1 MIFLTEHKEKIN
13 GKRYSGP
20 DIEAENWKEVEAKAG
35 KELKVIGELVY
46 ECKCYN
52 LPNEMKQ

>member
-1 MIFLTEHKEKIN
+1 LIFLTEHKKKIN

-20 DIEAENWKEVEAKAG
+20 DIEAENQEEAEGKVG

-52 LPNEMKQ
+52 LPNEEIQ